1 MQEVYLLLGSNM
13 GDRKQ
18 FLQQASLLLAQKIG
32 SIKKQSSLYET
43 ASWGLEEQPEY
54 LNQILVFVTK
64 LDARDVLKE
73 ALDIEKIL
81 GRERIEKWGSRVID
95 IDILFY
101 SDEIIDEPDLKVPH
115 PYFQVRRFAVE
126 PMLEIEPDFIHPVLK
141 RSIKSI
147 ALELSDQ
154 LYVQKLNFNNNG

>member
-1 MQEVYLLLGSNM
+1 MQEVYLLLGSNI
-13 GDRKQ
+13 GDRQQ
-18 FLQQASLLLAQKIG
+18 FLHQASLLLTKEIG
-32 SIKKQSSLYET
+32 TIKKKSSLYET
-43 ASWGLEEQPEY
+43 AAWGLEEQPDY
-54 LNQILVFVTK
+54 LNQVIVFITK
-64 LDARDVLKE
+64 LQARDVLKA

-115 PYFQVRRFAVE
+115 PYFHVRRFAVE
-126 PMLEIEPDFIHPVLK
+126 PMLEVEPDFIHPLLK
-141 RSIKSI
+141 KSIKSI
-147 ALELSDQ
+147 ALELRDQ